1 MRSLEETLTTL
12 RVLMEFKF
20 KRAQERLD
28 VLNSPLPPALKDEQ
42 EKDLADRIAK
52 LDQQLE
58 SVARELTTFPP
69 QHLRHQP
76 RIDAFHQDGAFD
88 KSVFVMT
95 KFPDAQAAANGAN
108 NGKDKELSAV
118 ITAVRDAVTACGYTP
133 RVASDRRYHPA
144 LWDNVELYLLGCN
157 RGIAIVEDK
166 YLPELNPN
174 VSMEWGWMRGMGRD
188 VLYLVEKDFKH
199 ERADWNG
206 LIQESFD
213 WANPAA
219 DIDRAVRGWLS
230 KA

>member
-1 MRSLEETLTTL
+1 MLSLEETLTTL
-12 RVLMEFKF
+12 RELMRIE
-20 KRAQERLD
+20 RNRSQERLD
-28 VLNSPLPPALKDEQ
+28 LLNSPLPPGLKDEQ
-42 EKDLADRIAK
+42 EKELADRIAK
-52 LDQQLE
+52 LQQQLQ
-58 SVARELTTFPP
+58 SVARELTLFPP
-69 QHLRHQP
+69 HHLRHQMK
-76 RIDAFHQDGAFD
+76 IAEFHQDGTFD

-95 KFPDAQAAANGAN
+95 KFPAAHAANG
-108 NGKDKELSAV
+108 GKDVELTAV
-118 ITAVRDAVTACGYTP
+118 ITAVRAAVTACGFTP

-206 LIQESFD
+206 LIQEPFD
-213 WANPAA
+213 WTNPAL
-219 DIDRAVRGWLS
+219 DIDKAVKGWLP
-230 KA
+230 KP